1 MEIGLRFLA
10 FILDIAFCVSA
21 IPVFSA
27 VSSKFMEIANSAG
40 SAGILAIPFMF
51 VLLIAWPFFYFGV
64 PTGIWGRT
72 PGKWIC
78 RVKVVDA
85 YGNPP
90 GLWRGLGRE
99 TLKLLAVGCQ
109 IGAIFCAYQLVYHG
123 FTWYDQL
130 CGTRVEFTP
139 WVRLNAT
146 QKNFRKKYKPN
157 RF

>member
-10 FILDIAFCVSA
+10 FIIDSA
-21 IPVFSA
+21 ICFSA
-27 VSSKFMEIANSAG
+27 LPVLSLVNIKFMETAG
-40 SAGILAIPFMF
+40 RSGSVGLLAIPFFF
-51 VLLIAWPFFYFGV
+51 VLLIGWPFAYFGV
-64 PTGIWGRT
+64 TTGLWGRT
-72 PGKWIC
+72 LGKWIC

-109 IGAIFCAYQLVYHG
+109 IGAIFCVYQLLTHG
-123 FTWYDQL
+123 ITWYDQL
-130 CGTRVEFTP
+130 CSTQVEFTP
-139 WVRLNAT
+139 WVRLSAT
-146 QKNFRKKYKPN
+146 QKNFRKKYRPN